1 MNMHMREEMRQAILG
16 QIKRNTD
23 PLEGFYTDER
33 TREAVLA
40 VMLAG
45 RHLLLEGAPGTG
57 KTTLA
62 RILASHLPSMEVVGG
77 CRYNCN
83 PQKPQCP
90 DCLGG
95 RTGPENVIIDGIDRF
110 VRIQGSPE
118 LMPEDLLGDI
128 DPVVAMQCGIRD
140 PKAFTPGKIQT
151 AHRKILF
158 IDELNRVPERT
169 QNTLIQVLEEGATTI
184 AGFDMHIDVDT
195 IVIATQNPEEYAGA
209 DRVSETLGDRF
220 ERVRIGYP
228 SVDQE
233 VDILKRYARRF
244 DGVGFDDKL
253 VDEVVRISRATR
265 NEQDFS
271 RHGSVRASIS
281 IYEQA
286 QAMAQLNGRAEVS
299 SEDLAKAARIGLEG
313 RVEVS
318 PDSAYYENQDALIKR
333 IIGGGGTV

>member
-1 MNMHMREEMRQAILG
+1 MHMREEMRQAILS
-16 QIKRNTD
+16 QIKNNID

-62 RILASHLPSMEVVGG
+62 RILASHLPSMDVVGG

-90 DCLGG
+90 DCREG
-95 RTGPENVIIDGIDRF
+95 RTGPENVTVDGVDRF

-128 DPVVAMQCGIRD
+128 DPVIAMQCGIRD

-169 QNTLIQVLEEGATTI
+169 QNTLIQVLEEAAI
-184 AGFDMHIDVDT
+184 LQPDFVPLLRLAGD
-195 IVIATQNPEEYAGA
+195 
-209 DRVSETLGDRF
+209 
-220 ERVRIGYP
+220 
-228 SVDQE
+228 
-233 VDILKRYARRF
+233 
-244 DGVGFDDKL
+244 
-253 VDEVVRISRATR
+253 
-265 NEQDFS
+265 
-271 RHGSVRASIS
+271 
-281 IYEQA
+281 
-286 QAMAQLNGRAEVS
+286 
-299 SEDLAKAARIGLEG
+299 
-313 RVEVS
+313 
-318 PDSAYYENQDALIKR
+318 YYELIGEKDKAVEIFSHILDIYPGER
-333 IIGGGGTV
+333 LWLRYEKKIIAYNENKTIQ